1 MKFKENGKPLV
12 LLLIED
18 LIFISKISIAAKET
32 GIDTRSVTKN
42 DLDDIENLVGVA
54 DLLIIDMNA
63 EYINPMEFIR
73 TVSKLPTGQDI
84 RVIGFASHIQ
94 HDIMKEAEQY
104 PEVTVLTRSQF
115 VEQLPGILQGVKQE

>member
-18 LIFISKISIAAKET
+18 LIFVSKISIAAKET
-32 GIDTRSVTKN
+32 GVKTRSVTKN

-94 HDIMKEAEQY
+94 QDLMKEAEQY

>member
-18 LIFISKISIAAKET
+18 LIFVSKISIAAKET
-32 GIDTRSVTKN
+32 GVKTRSVTKN

>member
-18 LIFISKISIAAKET
+18 LIFVSKISIAAKET
-32 GIDTRSVTKN
+32 GVQTRSVTKN